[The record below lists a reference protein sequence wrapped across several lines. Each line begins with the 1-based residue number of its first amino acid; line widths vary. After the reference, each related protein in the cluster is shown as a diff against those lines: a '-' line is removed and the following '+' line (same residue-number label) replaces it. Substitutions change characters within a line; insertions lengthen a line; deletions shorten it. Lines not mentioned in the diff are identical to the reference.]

1 MPTDV
6 QLAPAGPDTKT
17 GDDTVVVELVPSC
30 PAEFKPHAHKVP
42 SDLMATVWDAPTP
55 TAVQLAP
62 TGPDTNTGDDT
73 VVVEFVP
80 SCPTL
85 FNPQAHRVPSDF
97 IATVWLL
104 ELSAAICNQDTMLG
118 GFDTST
124 GDATVTTE
132 LFPNCPETLLPQA

>member
-17 GDDTVVVELVPSC
+17 GDDTAVRELVPSC

-62 TGPDTNTGDDT
+62 AGPDTKTGDDT
-73 VVVEFVP
+73 LVVELVP
-80 SCPTL
+80 SCPAE
-85 FNPQAHRVPSDF
+85 FNPQAHSVPSDLM
-97 IATVWLL
+97 ATVWLL